1 MDQSSIFKKTSAPP
15 GLMYVNANDLKRPE
29 IGPPIYHST
38 AKLPVSN
45 EKQNK
50 FKFPTPNTTKERP
63 KVKSLIFFKIT
74 GRATILN
81 VFFFVFQGFFSWF
94 VA

>member
-15 GLMYVNANDLKRPE
+15 GLLYVNANDLKRPE

-63 KVKSLIFFKIT
+63 KVIFFKIMR
-74 GRATILN
+74 RATILN

>member
-1 MDQSSIFKKTSAPP
+1 MDQRSIFKKTSVPP
-15 GLMYVNANDLKRPE
+15 GLVYVNANDLKRPE

-63 KVKSLIFFKIT
+63 KVKSLIFFKIMR
-74 GRATILN
+74 RATILN

>member
-1 MDQSSIFKKTSAPP
+1 MDQSSIFKKKSAPP
-15 GLMYVNANDLKRPE
+15 GLMYVNANELKRPE

-63 KVKSLIFFKIT
+63 KVKSLIFFKIM
-74 GRATILN
+74 RSEELQ
-81 VFFFVFQGFFSWF
+81 F
-94 VA
+94 